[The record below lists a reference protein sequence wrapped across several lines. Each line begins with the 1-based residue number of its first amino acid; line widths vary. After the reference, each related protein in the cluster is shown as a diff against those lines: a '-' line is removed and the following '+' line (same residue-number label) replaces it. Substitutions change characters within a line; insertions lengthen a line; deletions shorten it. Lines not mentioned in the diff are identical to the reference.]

1 MHIDYIFKK
10 MIARIRRKIDRAW
23 FNFRCSDIF
32 NTPPVKCDPESD
44 ILIVSQLHHPD
55 MTMYM
60 LATKSFARFVRPRG
74 FVIVDDGL
82 LPEDRR
88 ILSEHFDS
96 IRFVPSKSV
105 QLGVCPAGGCWE
117 RLLTLSQESS
127 DHYVIQL
134 DSDTLTL
141 SEPAEVMQCLSQNR
155 GFTLGTSTGRKTV
168 EFSEASRFA
177 HESTSDHVQN
187 HAERV
192 LASYPGHEHLRYVRG
207 CAGFTGFAK
216 GQLLPE
222 KIQEFSI
229 QMEKLLG
236 KEKWCEWGTEQVT
249 SNYMAANAPDSLVL
263 PVERYPF
270 WKPDIDIAISVFVH
284 FFGVFRFMGGM
295 YTRQALRVI
304 RQLSS

>member
-1 MHIDYIFKK
+1 

-23 FNFRCSDIF
+23 FNFRCSGIF
-32 NTPPVKCDPESD
+32 NTPPVKCDPDSD

-60 LATKSFARFVRPRG
+60 LATKSFARFVRPQG

-88 ILSEHFDS
+88 ILSAHFDS
-96 IRFVPSKSV
+96 IRFVPSKDV
-105 QLGVCPAGGCWE
+105 ELGACPAGGCWE
-117 RLLTLSQESS
+117 RLLTLSQVNS

-134 DSDTLTL
+134 DADTLTL
-141 SEPAEVMQCLSQNR
+141 SEPVEVLQCLAQNR
-155 GFTLGTSTGRKTV
+155 SFTLGTSTGREIV
-168 EFSEASRFA
+168 GFSEASRFA
-177 HESTSDHVQN
+177 HENTSNHVQN
-187 HAERV
+187 HAERA
-192 LASYPGHEHLRYVRG
+192 LASYPGQEHLRYVRG

-216 GQLLPE
+216 GQLPPE
-222 KIQEFSI
+222 KIQAFSTG
-229 QMEKLLG
+229 MEKLLG
-236 KEKWCEWGTEQVT
+236 KEKWREWGTEQVT
-249 SNYMAANAPDSLVL
+249 SNYMAANAPDSMVL

-270 WKPDIDIAISVFVH
+270 WRPDVGIAKAVFVH
-284 FFGVFRFMGGM
+284 FFGSFRFMGGV